1 MEAASERGIVHKTF
15 CQTGGHFLLDTQ
27 EHTISYYFT
36 NKPFY
41 KKICAIDRSEPRH
54 FFANLTHLQDS
65 YRYKHQSLVSLTV
78 FWCSMTWRLIN
89 IPELQGGICCLSCK
103 LLQCT
108 PPLYHT
114 QAWEVL
120 DVKRLHACHPEYEI
134 KGQMQYSANSA
145 PVRSVTPE
153 HNSKTPECWLLQ
165 HSVIQTIRSMKRE
178 FGQ

>member
-1 MEAASERGIVHKTF
+1 MPQSVALCIKHSV
-15 CQTGGHFLLDTQ
+15 
-27 EHTISYYFT
+27 
-36 NKPFY
+36 KP
-41 KKICAIDRSEPRH
+41 EV
-54 FFANLTHLQDS
+54 TS
-65 YRYKHQSLVSLTV
+65 YRTLRNIQSVTILQISHFTKEYAPLTGLSQDISLPTWTTCKAAKGRKHQSLVSLTV

-89 IPELQGGICCLSCK
+89 IPELQGGICFLSCK

-134 KGQMQYSANSA
+134 KGQTQYSAISA

-153 HNSKTPECWLLQ
+153 QNSKTLLTTTALSDSD
-165 HSVIQTIRSMKRE
+165 H
-178 FGQ
+178 